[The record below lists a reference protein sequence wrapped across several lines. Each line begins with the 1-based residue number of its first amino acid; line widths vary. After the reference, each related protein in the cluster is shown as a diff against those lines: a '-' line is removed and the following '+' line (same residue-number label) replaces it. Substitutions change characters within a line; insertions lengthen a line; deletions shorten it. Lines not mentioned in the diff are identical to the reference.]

1 VTRLRFVAGPVRRK
15 RRFLVLDVGPVR
27 RRRDTP
33 TAAAQLAR
41 PRITPHARSQIVVFK
56 LQDNQAVDLAVQA
69 VDEAG
74 NAVPLGD
81 GALAWS
87 VSDDAVLALSVSADG
102 ASAAVAATGKLGSSQ
117 VQVVDTETD
126 GGSFAGT
133 LDVDVVVG
141 PAVSIDIVPGEPR
154 DATP

>member
-27 RRRDTP
+27 RRRDTS
-33 TAAAQLAR
+33 TAAAQLVR

-56 LQDNQAVDLAVQA
+56 LQDNQALDLAVQA

-74 NAVPLGD
+74 NPTSIDD
-81 GALAWS
+81 GSVAWS
-87 VSDDAVLALSVSADG
+87 VSDESVLSLSVSEGG
-102 ASAAVAATGKLGSSQ
+102 ASATVVATGKLGTCQ
-117 VQVVDTETD
+117 VAAVDTAS
-126 GGSFAGT
+126 GGASFAGT
-133 LDVDVVVG
+133 LDVEVGVG
-141 PAVSIDIVPGEPR
+141 PAVSIVPGEPR